1 MKPVL
6 KTASILMITILPVIT
21 GCSAPKDLVTVH
33 STLCEPI
40 GLSGK
45 QLDLCVENRDG
56 TPEHSQSSV
65 YYLKTATGTQPLA
78 LSGLSTYSLLVS
90 PDRNYVV
97 IEENAGEGHLVFS
110 IANLDDIRAKKDK
123 PAICRGWDDLV
134 GYDELEWRGEQL
146 YFSATQNLR
155 AKGSPATEDKI
166 IYRYRLAPA
175 DNCSLQLVAAI
186 NVKFP
191 AVLSD

>member
-1 MKPVL
+1 MKLVL
-6 KTASILMITILPVIT
+6 NTASILMITILPVIT
-21 GCSAPKDLVTVH
+21 GYSAPKAPETVH

-45 QLDLCVENRDG
+45 QLDLCVENRAG
-56 TPEHSQSSV
+56 TPEYSQSSV
-65 YYLKTATGTQPLA
+65 YYLKTATDTHPLA

-97 IEENAGEGHLVFS
+97 IEENAGEGHIIFS

-146 YFSATQNLR
+146 YFSATQNLL
-155 AKGSPATEDKI
+155 ANISPATKDET
-166 IYRYRLAPA
+166 IYHYRLTPA
-175 DNCSLQLVAAI
+175 DNCRLELVTANDADS
-186 NVKFP
+186 K
-191 AVLSD
+191 L